1 MSFWDDLR
9 IEAKER
15 TTTGDISVGLFNTIT
30 SFGVVSLTV
39 VQPTFYM
46 GRCYILCF
54 DYMDYVEKLLG
65 CQTKPENVFQLLL
78 YIKETVTTLGRCVHH
93 AVGPIEEILSAI
105 DDIFD
110 DRIRKL
116 EENVAE
122 DLIEEAE
129 EEAEDEL
136 ENENIQEEY
145 DEFKRERELMAAGL
159 QEKLEAVDIP
169 YTVAMELS
177 NRLAALYDC
186 CTRYI
191 RDLQELNSAEV
202 LGEVVI
208 FMRTFIDVQHILDT
222 QMRQLLLEDVFLER
236 SSLYPTGLMPWI
248 SHSIGELVHQI
259 NGSDQD

>member
-78 YIKETVTTLGRCVHH
+78 YIKETATTLGRCVHH

-145 DEFKRERELMAAGL
+145 DEFKRERELMAVGL

-186 CTRYI
+186 CTHYI

-259 NGSDQD
+259 NGSD